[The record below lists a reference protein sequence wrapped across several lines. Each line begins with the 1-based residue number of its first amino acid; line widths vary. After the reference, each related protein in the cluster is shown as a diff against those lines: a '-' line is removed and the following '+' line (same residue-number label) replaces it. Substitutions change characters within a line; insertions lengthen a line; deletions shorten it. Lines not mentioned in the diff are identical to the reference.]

1 MALKHYAAFQ
11 DYNGGTWWINI
22 YDEEYGGA
30 TTFEFNVGE
39 SGFELT
45 WEGDINNRSVAI
57 VPSRLTIPVLL
68 QNANDEDLVDDLATG
83 YEGQFFVE
91 VRYGGASPLLGDLYW
106 RGIVLADL
114 TEFEDAYYPQE
125 VALTAVDDLANL
137 QNIPYS
143 FSPEA
148 TGYGKLKGHIANA
161 LNKLRPWT
169 ITADTHRYTFADYVQ
184 VRYDATNY
192 TSGLLNAELNFN
204 RFKNSQANP
213 PEFTSAYDVL
223 NNILS
228 SMGARL
234 YWHASVNGSVDSGF
248 IVDSLHA
255 HQYDD
260 DLLTGYTVNSSGT
273 TASTTIAREVF
284 NLPSDDFKKASGWM
298 RGFRNPLQ
306 RVERTFQYGGSG
318 PFVVDHLYAF
328 TDSNGYLDGTDVTI
342 FTGAT
347 IHYQEGTPVSL
358 RFKLRAS
365 HEAIVSA
372 VLATK
377 LLVEVKL
384 NLGQYYA
391 RRTVT
396 HTGSTGYYP
405 PSGVFSAVATVVE
418 NAAEWTTNSSHVLQ
432 FVSPAIVIEDDGD
445 VTFDFGIDMPPL
457 PADLTS
463 EDCVMSF
470 TAYVYNANGSTGQ
483 PTGLYDGD
491 GVQEVRDVRIYPTN
505 VYDIDGANVTFQ
517 ATNDDTTSNEVLDLP
532 DVGFADLINGKGGGL
547 TVEVGGTRT
556 QPSIW
561 RTLAATGTTG
571 NLHSI
576 IAREW
581 LLGQSSNIRTQR
593 GTLFDLATSPTELP
607 SLLHTYTLDTI
618 DYALHTLTLRANA
631 REWDVELVEL
641 KRAGTVTTPAIGFD
655 GALPEVPGIPP
666 IYTTNFNQGEVANE
680 ENHDETTALSMFI
693 NG

>member
-11 DYNGGTWWINI
+11 DYNGVTWWINI

-39 SGFELT
+39 SGFDLT

-68 QNANDEDLVDDLATG
+68 QNGNDEDLVNDLATG

-204 RFKNSQANP
+204 RFKNSEANP

-306 RVERTFQYGGSG
+306 RVERTFEYGGSG

-328 TDSNGYLDGTDVTI
+328 TDSNGYLNGTDVTI

-347 IHYQEGTPVSL
+347 IHYQEDTPVSL
-358 RFKLRAS
+358 RFKLRAQNTAS
-365 HEAIVSA
+365 LTTEAARLRVTIR
-372 VLATK
+372 LK
-377 LLVEVKL
+377 F
-384 NLGQYYA
+384 GQYYA
-391 RRTVT
+391 KRNITYNGT
-396 HTGSTGYYP
+396 TQYYV
-405 PSGVFSAVATVVE
+405 PSGLGSSVATFVE
-418 NAAEWTTNSSHVLQ
+418 GLASWTTSSGDLLY
-432 FVSPAIVIEDDGD
+432 FISPPFAIGEDGD
-445 VTFDFGIDMPPL
+445 HTFDFGIDMPGL
-457 PADLTS
+457 PGDLTS
-463 EDCVMSF
+463 EDCEIDFLTTVILADG
-470 TAYVYNANGSTGQ
+470 TSTQ
-483 PTGLYDGD
+483 PTGIYTDSP
-491 GVQEVRDVRIYPTN
+491 QEVRDVRIFPTN

-517 ATNDDTTSNEVLDLP
+517 ATNDDTTSNEVLELP

-556 QPSIW
+556 QPSVW
-561 RTLAATGTTG
+561 RTLADTGTTG
-571 NLHSI
+571 NLHNI

-607 SLLHTYTLDTI
+607 SLLHTFTLDTI

-680 ENHDETTALSMFI
+680 ENHDATTALSMFL

>member
-11 DYNGGTWWINI
+11 DYNGGSWWINI

-30 TTFEFNVGE
+30 TTYEFNVGE
-39 SGFELT
+39 TGFDLT
-45 WEGDINNRSVAI
+45 WEGDINNRSTAI
-57 VPSRLTIPVLL
+57 VPSGLSIPMLL
-68 QNANDEDLVDDLATG
+68 QNSNDEDLVNDLATG

-91 VRYGGASPLLGDLYW
+91 VKYGGAAPVLGDLYW

-125 VALTAVDDLANL
+125 VVITAVDDLANL

-169 ITADTHRYTFADYVQ
+169 ITADAHRYTFADYVQ

-204 RFKNSQANP
+204 RFKNSEANP
-213 PEFTSAYDVL
+213 PEFVSAYDVL
-223 NNILS
+223 HNILS
-228 SMGARL
+228 AMGARL

-260 DLLTGYTVNSSGT
+260 DLLTGYTANSSGT

-284 NLPSDDFKKASGWM
+284 NLPSNDFKKASGWM

-306 RVERTFQYGGSG
+306 RVERSFQYGGSG
-318 PFVVDHLYAF
+318 PFVVDHLYDY
-328 TDSNGYLDGTDVTI
+328 TDANGYLDGTDVTI

-358 RFKLRAS
+358 RFKVRAQNTGSTTLEAARLR
-365 HEAIVSA
+365 I
-372 VLATK
+372 T
-377 LLVEVKL
+377 VKF
-384 NLGQYYA
+384 NMGQYYA
-391 RRTVT
+391 KRFVT
-396 HTGSTGYYP
+396 YVGTTGYWV
-405 PSGVFSAVATVVE
+405 PSGQLISVASFTESV
-418 NAAEWTTNSSHVLQ
+418 ASWTTTSSDRLS
-432 FVSPAIVIEDDGD
+432 FITPPFAIGEDGD
-445 VTFDFGIDMPPL
+445 HTFEFGIDMPGL

-463 EDCVMSF
+463 EDCVMDFVS
-470 TAYVYNANGSTGQ
+470 AVVIADGSSTTPGTIYADS
-483 PTGLYDGD
+483 P
-491 GVQEVRDVRIYPTN
+491 QEVRNVQVFPTN

-517 ATNDDTTSNEVLDLP
+517 ATNDDTTSNEVLELP

-556 QPSIW
+556 QPSVW

-571 NLHSI
+571 NLHTI

-581 LLGQSSNIRTQR
+581 LLGQASNIRTQR
-593 GTLFDLATSPTELP
+593 GTLFDLDTSPTELP

-618 DYALHTLTLRANA
+618 DYALHTLTFRANA
-631 REWDVELVEL
+631 REWDVELVEM
-641 KRAGTVTTPAIGFD
+641 KRAGTVTTPAIAFD

-680 ENHDETTALSMFI
+680 ENHDSTIALSMFL